1 MAFPPQ
7 IPHASNPQKAATRS
21 TATNRIMAI
30 SPEDALSVNSRGASY
45 HFSATYKPS
54 TNLWKS
60 RKILRRGVDFPSHP
74 PYTCKVVWTPLCWTG
89 GFRSLTTDTMCQN
102 LFETIQV
109 FERGWSE

>member
-1 MAFPPQ
+1 MEREEPVEIAEIFRE
-7 IPHASNPQKAATRS
+7 RS
-21 TATNRIMAI
+21 V
-30 SPEDALSVNSRGASY
+30 D
-45 HFSATYKPS
+45 FSAY
-54 TNLWKS
+54 
-60 RKILRRGVDFPSHP
+60 R